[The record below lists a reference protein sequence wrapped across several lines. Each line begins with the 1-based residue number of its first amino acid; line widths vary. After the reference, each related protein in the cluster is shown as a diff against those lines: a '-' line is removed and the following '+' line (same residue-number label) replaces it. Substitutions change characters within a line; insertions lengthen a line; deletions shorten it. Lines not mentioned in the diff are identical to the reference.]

1 MRDGPSV
8 DYTVARV
15 ADQWATATV
24 PIGRGRYYTAKA
36 KTERR
41 TRRELL
47 RQLRELIGAGD

>member
-1 MRDGPSV
+1 MRDGPSA